1 MADSVEEGRGLADLT
16 QWDFER
22 DGKVIVHYGFESSFK
37 NKELVKGSFSKINLF
52 SHDFLLLKTILVV
65 YTWTSPGALNLLKS
79 KRAKIS

>member
-37 NKELVKGSFSKINLF
+37 NKELVKGIFSKINPF
-52 SHDFLLLKTILVV
+52 SHDFFIVE
-65 YTWTSPGALNLLKS
+65 NH
-79 KRAKIS
+79 ISSIYVDLSWGS

>member
-37 NKELVKGSFSKINLF
+37 NKELVKGI
-52 SHDFLLLKTILVV
+52 
-65 YTWTSPGALNLLKS
+65 
-79 KRAKIS
+79 